1 MEIPVRSDVA
11 SGVDNQSGHRPEA
24 SRLLALLTSLPFGQ
38 SADSSQSARAPVE
51 VAVERSAKRQ
61 AACGR
66 TRKLIPDSGTDYISS
81 RFLMLQELCIAELS
95 DDQARAER
103 PLKARPKPA
112 ISAISRAWQS
122 PISGLCAETST
133 SSPFRGACLGRQKSR
148 SELEYGRLKWLRRG
162 LWITVLSKVGQN
174 ACPFLWRP
182 DNSICR

>member
-103 PLKARPKPA
+103 PLSEAEARYFSHFSRVAVSNFRSLRGDIDFK
-112 ISAISRAWQS
+112 SLSGRLSRAAK
-122 PISGLCAETST
+122 I
-133 SSPFRGACLGRQKSR
+133 PFRTRIRQAEMASPRIVDYRSVESR
-148 SELEYGRLKWLRRG
+148 AERLPVPVAPG
-162 LWITVLSKVGQN
+162 
-174 ACPFLWRP
+174 
-182 DNSICR
+182 